1 MIAAINEAV
10 DITVTKNARGGMDIV
25 DTVGRTLVF
34 GGNFDANNNG
44 LNNLT
49 NRGHVALSSVDGKSD
64 ISSGV
69 QFYYGG
75 RWSSAKSEHS

>member
-1 MIAAINEAV
+1 
-10 DITVTKNARGGMDIV
+10 MDIV

-34 GGNFDANNNG
+34 GGNFDANNTG

-64 ISSGV
+64 IVISGATTV
-69 QFYYGG
+69 DDGAAPSQNTL
-75 RWSSAKSEHS
+75 SAGVGAALLRPWA